1 MKNLS
6 LLILWMGL
14 FCLTSSPLWD
24 QDEYVLV
31 SRKVSDI
38 SRLGVKS
45 HISFMQMPS
54 EKLMARLES
63 GAYMGN
69 YEVEVPFGYL
79 YQIKILKDDF
89 QDFTYELDLREISE
103 YTEMRDLNFTLK
115 PKD

>member
-1 MKNLS
+1 MS
-6 LLILWMGL
+6 D
-14 FCLTSSPLWD
+14 TSG
-24 QDEYVLV
+24 
-31 SRKVSDI
+31 
-38 SRLGVKS
+38 LGVKS
-45 HISFMQMPS
+45 QISFVQMPS

-63 GAYMGN
+63 GACVGN

-103 YTEMRDLNFTLK
+103 YTEMRYLNCTLK